1 MLENLF
7 KPTHLMIVFA
17 IALLFFGGKKI
28 PELARGI
35 GEGLRGFRDG
45 MKEAT
50 EESPSAGKNA

>member
-7 KPTHLMIVFA
+7 KPTHLMVIFA

-45 MKEAT
+45 IKETT
-50 EESPSAGKNA
+50 EEASSAGKNA